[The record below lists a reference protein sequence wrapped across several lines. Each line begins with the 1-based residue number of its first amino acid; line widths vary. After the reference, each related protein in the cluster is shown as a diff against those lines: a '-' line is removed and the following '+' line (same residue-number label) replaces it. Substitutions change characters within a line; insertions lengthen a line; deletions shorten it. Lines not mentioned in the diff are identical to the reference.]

1 MNQVDD
7 DKIKMQNSN
16 KNFYE
21 VTFENKGGLVTPLII
36 EWTYED
42 GSIEIETIPLRDSSM
57 AMLDN
62 VSLDL

>member
-1 MNQVDD
+1 MTNKLNLKTQ
-7 DKIKMQNSN
+7 N

-42 GSIEIETIPLRDSSM
+42 KSKEIERFPAEIWRLNENEISKY
-57 AMLDN
+57 L
-62 VSLDL
+62 